1 MDWLFYKLLLVRF
14 METKIEA
21 FFNSDLCLFVFSSIA
36 VPLVVLII
44 GFLIYKYRPRYRLVN
59 GVALLIIGSVI
70 SLLYPMVERS
80 YSSIR
85 MYPVDLMLTTRSIVF
100 TAIII
105 IEILTFC
112 LGIYSIRKRRV
123 SNK

>member
-1 MDWLFYKLLLVRF
+1 MS
-14 METKIEA
+14 KIED
-21 FFNSDLCLFVFSSIA
+21 FFDSDVCLFVFSSIA

-80 YSSIR
+80 YYSIR

-112 LGIYSIRKRRV
+112 LGIYSIRKRIA

>member
-1 MDWLFYKLLLVRF
+1 MS
-14 METKIEA
+14 KIEI
-21 FFNSDLCLFVFSSIA
+21 FFGSDLCLFVFSSIA
-36 VPLVVLII
+36 VPLAVLII
-44 GFLIYKYRPRYRLVN
+44 GFLIYKYRPRYRLAN

-80 YSSIR
+80 YCSTR
-85 MYPVDLMLTTRSIVF
+85 MYPADLMSYTMAIVF
-100 TAIII
+100 IIIII

-112 LGIYSIRKRRV
+112 LGIYSIRKRIV